1 MMCWS
6 QHIISVDVDHE
17 GDVEDVDRD
26 DVGVVAG
33 HVTAQY
39 LLSNTRA
46 SQQADEAGVIDAE
59 IWR

>member
-26 DVGVVAG
+26 DVGVVAE
-33 HVTAQY
+33 HVAAQY
-39 LLSNTRA
+39 SLSKTRA
-46 SQQADEAGVIDAE
+46 SQQADMAGVVDAE
-59 IWR
+59 I

>member
-26 DVGVVAG
+26 DVGVVAE
-33 HVTAQY
+33 HVAAQY
-39 LLSNTRA
+39 LLSKTRS
-46 SQQADEAGVIDAE
+46 SQQADVAGVVDAE

>member
-17 GDVEDVDRD
+17 GDVEDVNRD
-26 DVGVVAG
+26 DVGVVAE
-33 HVTAQY
+33 HVVAQY
-39 LLSNTRA
+39 LLSKTRA
-46 SQQADEAGVIDAE
+46 SQQADVAGVVDAE

>member
-6 QHIISVDVDHE
+6 QHIISVDADHE

-26 DVGVVAG
+26 DVGVVAE

-46 SQQADEAGVIDAE
+46 SQQADVAGVVDAE

>member
-46 SQQADEAGVIDAE
+46 SQQADVAGVVDAE